1 MHRLQ
6 IYKNRIILS
15 IEPFVGTIF
24 SHSFNFLQTFGL
36 GTTFL
41 STKFILGN
49 QIIVKKM
56 RSYMLYNVKVFSF
69 LYLIKFGHL
78 RSNLLQIVENFYH
91 FFRIREIPNI
101 LFIVFNMIFLFS
113 PMQNRSDCNMASNAG
128 SIWFW
133 AKKCYLISYLHC
145 YTLYQSSSSSF
156 NSLYVLSCLYT
167 LGSLQGVPIN
177 MWQWQF
183 FIVFLND
190 FLI

>member
-41 STKFILGN
+41 STTFILEN

-56 RSYMLYNVKVFSF
+56 RSCMLYNFKVFSF
-69 LYLIKFGHL
+69 LYLIKFGNL
-78 RSNLLQIVENFYH
+78 RSNLLQMLENSYH
-91 FFRIREIPNI
+91 FVRFREIHNI

-113 PMQNRSDCNMASNAG
+113 HMQNRSDCNIASNA
-128 SIWFW
+128 STI
-133 AKKCYLISYLHC
+133 
-145 YTLYQSSSSSF
+145 
-156 NSLYVLSCLYT
+156 
-167 LGSLQGVPIN
+167 
-177 MWQWQF
+177 
-183 FIVFLND
+183 
-190 FLI
+190 